1 MSSKKI
7 SDHNTV
13 KAEINYR
20 KKNGKKCKHMKTK
33 QYATKKKK
41 LINEEI

>member
-41 LINEEI
+41 IDQ